1 MVPAGRPKRFRR
13 GGMARTERASGRG
26 NTTGMT
32 DTTGGLDHSGR
43 DLTGAAAPVGAPGEA
58 LSEALGKRVRRGL
71 AWLASRNGFDLASC
85 AALAALTVL
94 AVWTFQDYAI
104 SNDEGV
110 QHHYGELIVAY
121 YKSGFTDTSL
131 FKFDNLYLYGGLFDV
146 LALGLGQIIPVD
158 QYELRHLLCA
168 LIGIGGIGAA
178 AATARLIAGARAG
191 FFAIVALVLC
201 GSWYGAMFN
210 HTKGVPLAAAMA
222 GAMFFLIRATR
233 DLPTP
238 RMRDMVGLG
247 VMTGAALGIK
257 SLSLLLFG
265 YAGLAIVMCVP
276 RPVIGHAAERARF
289 VMTSLLWFMPAAMIA
304 YVIMVATW
312 PWAGLAPLNPIRG
325 LLSFGDFHYHI
336 RTVLFGQFYEMADVP
351 RYYIPT
357 YIAIRLPLM
366 TLAAVAMALVLLAL
380 PATAG
385 GLRRTRRRELGLIA
399 FAAFFPVVCQ
409 VITQGPALD
418 GCRHFLFVFPMLAVL
433 AGVGLSASITAMG
446 RIHRNAAIVWI
457 AVLGTCYTFT
467 AGKLFALHPY
477 EYLYYNQLVGGLE
490 GASRRF
496 VTDYW
501 VNIMPEAVDELHDFL
516 DRTEPTTAQTR
527 PYRVAVC
534 GERVS
539 YEEYARANLHWIKM
553 PDWRYADFYIAPT
566 HMNCDRNLDGKV
578 IAKIERM
585 GVTIGVVKDRRAI
598 RAHGYKATD

>member
-1 MVPAGRPKRFRR
+1 
-13 GGMARTERASGRG
+13 
-26 NTTGMT
+26 MT
-32 DTTGGLDHSGR
+32 DTIGGLDHSGR
-43 DLTGAAAPVGAPGEA
+43 DLTGATTPVEV
-58 LSEALGKRVRRGL
+58 LSGRARRTL
-71 AWLASRNGFDLASC
+71 DWLTSRNRFDLASA
-85 AALAALTVL
+85 AALAALTIL
-94 AVWTFQDYAI
+94 AIWTFQDYAI

-146 LALGLGQIIPVD
+146 LALGLGQIVPVD

-168 LIGIGGIGAA
+168 LIGIGGIAAA

-191 FFAIVALVLC
+191 FFAIVALALC

-222 GAMFFLIRATR
+222 GAMFFLIRASR

-265 YAGLAIVMCVP
+265 YAGLAILMCVP
-276 RPVIGHAAERARF
+276 RPVIGHAAARARF

-304 YVIMVATW
+304 YVIMIATW

-366 TLAAVAMALVLLAL
+366 TLTAVAMALVLLAL

-385 GLRRTRRRELGLIA
+385 GLRGTRRRELGLIA
-399 FAAFFPVVCQ
+399 FAALFPVLCQ
-409 VITQGPALD
+409 IITQGPALD
-418 GCRHFLFVFPMLAVL
+418 GCRHFLFVFPMLAAL
-433 AGVGLSASITAMG
+433 AGIGLSASITAMA
-446 RIHRNAAIVWI
+446 RIHRNAVIVWI
-457 AVLGTCYTFT
+457 AVIGTCYTFT

-516 DRTEPTTAQTR
+516 DRTEPATAQTR
-527 PYRVAVC
+527 PYRVGVC

-539 YEEYARANLHWIKM
+539 YEEYARSNLHWIKM

-566 HMNCDRNLDGKV
+566 HMNCDRYLDGKV

-598 RAHGYKATD
+598 RAHGYKPTD